1 MVAGVAVGCLAVL
14 LALTFEPVRSLILRG
29 LLWLWKSQKLTS
41 TNNQNQLSNRQ
52 LAEARKH
59 ALEGNRSA
67 STESFEDGG
76 ASSALKAQISLIV
89 AEQLQ
94 AQLRADT
101 RNGSPAKGQTAEA
114 LAVSRTAL
122 SAAKDTQSAVE
133 ALEHQVASLHELM
146 AEKTRQLSSNLPQ
159 HDERHDVATLHDVKA
174 AYNRLRAEIAAAKQ
188 ESIELRELRKDVEA
202 TLTQLRRDIEIAG
215 DAKKAP
221 LAHLRAEVEGT
232 NKAVARLENE
242 VQRLDSKVRAQVRY
256 IVHSNLNIFKLKPK
270 LNPVCGAQ
278 HRQKDECSK
287 EEEAGREGLARD
299 VSGVRDEMLTSVS
312 EVRNEM
318 LALQQAL
325 AAQDASYRDLRAHLD
340 FQAMEM
346 NHTKQ
351 TMQLTMQKLSSPPP
365 PAPQAA
371 RQR

>member
-1 MVAGVAVGCLAVL
+1 MSAGVAVGCLAVL
-14 LALTFEPVRSLILRG
+14 LALTFEAVRSLTLRG
-29 LLWLWKSQKLTS
+29 LVWLWKSQTLS
-41 TNNQNQLSNRQ
+41 ANSQNQLADVTPDSHRQ
-52 LAEARKH
+52 GDRDA
-59 ALEGNRSA
+59 SA
-67 STESFEDGG
+67 TESFEDCG

-89 AEQLQ
+89 AEQLR
-94 AQLRADT
+94 AQVRADT

-133 ALEHQVASLHELM
+133 ALEHQVASLREL
-146 AEKTRQLSSNLPQ
+146 AEKSKQLSSNMPQ

-202 TLTQLRRDIEIAG
+202 TLKELRRDIEIAG

-256 IVHSNLNIFKLKPK
+256 IFYSSLNTFE
-270 LNPVCGAQ
+270 LNP
-278 HRQKDECSK
+278 
-287 EEEAGREGLARD
+287 
-299 VSGVRDEMLTSVS
+299 
-312 EVRNEM
+312 N
-318 LALQQAL
+318 
-325 AAQDASYRDLRAHLD
+325 
-340 FQAMEM
+340 
-346 NHTKQ
+346 
-351 TMQLTMQKLSSPPP
+351 
-365 PAPQAA
+365 
-371 RQR
+371 